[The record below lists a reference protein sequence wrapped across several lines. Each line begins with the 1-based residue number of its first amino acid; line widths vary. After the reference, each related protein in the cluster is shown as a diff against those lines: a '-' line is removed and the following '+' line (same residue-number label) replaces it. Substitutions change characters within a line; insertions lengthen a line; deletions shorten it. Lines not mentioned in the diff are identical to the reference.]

1 MSLMHLKKTG
11 KLKQKPHKNGK
22 LQKNS
27 LQKNYWA
34 NRNDLT
40 ARRTGIA
47 FVCINALVR
56 YQTHYNMTKRPQ
68 HFWLRSLLINSVKNN
83 ARRFGGLFLW
93 FDQRRRHSTKGDDI
107 RQKRKRKAAGQGRI
121 ASDILGQQKTM
132 RDKKANPR
140 HAARGG
146 GCFFGWQG
154 SCLRAPGNQSIST
167 SSSISQATP
176 PGRALVPMAL
186 RAGTPFSSP
195 NSALKRLEAP
205 LMTAGWKAN

>member
-11 KLKQKPHKNGK
+11 KLKQKPNKNGK

-47 FVCINALVR
+47 FVCINALGR
-56 YQTHYNMTKRPQ
+56 YQIHYNMTKRPQ

-93 FDQRRRHSTKGDDI
+93 LDARRRHSTKGDDT
-107 RQKRKRKAAGQGRI
+107 RPKVTT
-121 ASDILGQQKTM
+121 L
-132 RDKKANPR
+132 DKKGKERQRGKGGSRRTFLDNKRPCGTKSKPPARGAGGLLFLFGRAVACVRRGISRFPP
-140 HAARGG
+140 AAR
-146 GCFFGWQG
+146 F
-154 SCLRAPGNQSIST
+154 R
-167 SSSISQATP
+167 
-176 PGRALVPMAL
+176 RRRR
-186 RAGTPFSSP
+186 RAGRWCRWRCARARPFP
-195 NSALKRLEAP
+195 RRTAP
-205 LMTAGWKAN
+205 ERGWKRH